1 MKKKVVVIGAG
12 ITGLFTAYKLSQT
25 GKHEITVVEKEEY
38 IGGISSTFKH
48 NGYQLDFGP
57 HKIYTQIDG
66 VLNEIVKLL
75 GDELIAIP
83 KKSSIR
89 LMGKFF
95 NYPISIKELILSL
108 SPITGFK
115 IGLGYIKSVF
125 IRTFAKPADDTYEQ
139 WLINRFGVHLYNIV
153 FRPYAE
159 KIWGEP
165 DKLDAKLA
173 KSRVAI
179 PNLIELLK
187 GLIFNKSNNP
197 SMNAEKFYYPK
208 NGIISLSSAM
218 RIAIEGKGGRILTLL
233 SVDKIQI
240 QQERVKYVEIT
251 NKGEKVRLDTDF
263 LVSTIPIN
271 ELVNRLSPVVP
282 ADVKKASDSIGFRS
296 LILLYL
302 VVGKDRILNDNWIF
316 FPEKKFIFNR
326 ISEQKGFSPTMAP
339 EGESILCTEI
349 TCNLNDEKWN
359 SSDEELYKHVIAG
372 LEEAGLV
379 YSHGVKKFFS
389 RRIVNAYPLYKV
401 GFSEHISRILSYID
415 GIENLITNGR
425 QGMFNYNNMDHC
437 IEMGRVCAE
446 HIISNRHKS
455 EHWNV
460 ESKKFDNFKIVD

>member
-1 MKKKVVVIGAG
+1 MKKKVIVLGAG
-12 ITGLFTAYKLSQT
+12 LTGLFTAYKIAQT
-25 GKHEITVVEKEEY
+25 GEHEVTVVEKEEY

-75 GDELIAIP
+75 GDELITIP

-95 NYPISIKELILSL
+95 NYPISIKDLVLSL
-108 SPITGFK
+108 DPIAGVK
-115 IGLGYIKSVF
+115 IVAGYIKSSF
-125 IRTFAKPADDTYEQ
+125 IRIFKKPVDNTYEQ
-139 WLINRFGVHLYNIV
+139 WLINRFGVHLYNII

-173 KSRVAI
+173 KCRVAI
-179 PNLIELLK
+179 PSLIQLLK

-218 RIAIEGKGGRILTLL
+218 RIAIEGKGGRILTSS
-233 SVDKIQI
+233 SVDKIHI
-240 QQERVKYVEIT
+240 QQERIEYVDIIH
-251 NKGEKVRLDTDF
+251 KGEKVRLDTDF
-263 LVSTIPIN
+263 LASTIPIN
-271 ELVNRLSPVVP
+271 ELVNRLSPSVP
-282 ADVKKASDSIGFRS
+282 VDVRKAADNIGFRS

-326 ISEQKGFSPTMAP
+326 ISEQKGFSSTMVP
-339 EGESILCTEI
+339 EGESVLCTEI

-372 LEEAGLV
+372 LEDAELV
-379 YSHGVKKFFS
+379 YRHEVKKFFS
-389 RRIVNAYPLYKV
+389 KRIATAYPLYKV
-401 GFSEHISRILSYID
+401 GFAERISRILSYID

-437 IEMGRVCAE
+437 IEMGRVCAK